1 MTRRDFLHHLL
12 LIALGLAGGG
22 ALARPAFASDDGG
35 GDDHGDDHDGGGDGG
50 DSGGDD
56 GDADG
61 GDTDGDGTDD
71 HDEALSSRQAG
82 EAMPVHDMVERLQ
95 TQFGGE
101 IIDIRLVSQ
110 FPTIYDIKMVNAA
123 GRVGNVSIDAKTS
136 KILRVTGF

>member
-1 MTRRDFLHHLL
+1 
-12 LIALGLAGGG
+12 
-22 ALARPAFASDDGG
+22 
-35 GDDHGDDHDGGGDGG
+35 
-50 DSGGDD
+50 
-56 GDADG
+56 
-61 GDTDGDGTDD
+61 
-71 HDEALSSRQAG
+71 
-82 EAMPVHDMVERLQ
+82 MPVHDMVERLQ